1 MISGSCCA
9 IVALVALLCLSQLRI
24 FAQRR
29 ELAAAREL
37 ASLASARDHRIKARL
52 KRMHRLLRAAEVRE
66 NVSVCPPPSPVATK
80 PASGDSAT
88 GTGTGS
94 GTAED
99 GLPASLLLKA
109 QRSWDWRAIASEALR
124 PWGSIR
130 KEQLDTAVAACN
142 DNGTMY
148 CALGS
153 MLSPALLVHKGSL
166 YLTDYRAIF
175 FDRHYAPARVW
186 PLLAA
191 LRRHRDLPDV
201 DIVVAGNDE
210 PRPTDDL
217 HVSIATTSL
226 RQTYLRLH
234 PTHA

>member
-1 MISGSCCA
+1 MARILCEVFFIFYAASSSRCLLSVHRSVLPTWDRPRSRDPMISGSCCA

-148 CALGS
+148 CQRLQ
-153 MLSPALLVHKGSL
+153 
-166 YLTDYRAIF
+166 
-175 FDRHYAPARVW
+175 
-186 PLLAA
+186 
-191 LRRHRDLPDV
+191 
-201 DIVVAGNDE
+201 
-210 PRPTDDL
+210 
-217 HVSIATTSL
+217 AT
-226 RQTYLRLH
+226 
-234 PTHA
+234 A